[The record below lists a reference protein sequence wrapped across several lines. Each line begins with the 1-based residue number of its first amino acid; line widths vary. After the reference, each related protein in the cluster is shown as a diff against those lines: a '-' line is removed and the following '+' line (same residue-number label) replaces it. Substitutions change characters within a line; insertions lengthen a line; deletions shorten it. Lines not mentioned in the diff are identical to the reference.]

1 MFQKILVAYD
11 GSLSS
16 ETALSQGGELA
27 RLCQGELHL
36 FGVIVSTGGMAIG
49 QAAGAEDMLGREG
62 NAIRSSLED
71 VAGKLRAEGLRV
83 VTQTAEGSPAEEI
96 AHYALETGADLLII
110 GHIPHFSLGHWLQ
123 GSVAKSLLR
132 ELPCS
137 ILVAKAR

>member
-11 GSLSS
+11 GSPSS

-62 NAIRSSLED
+62 NAIRSSLQD

-96 AHYALETGADLLII
+96 ARYALETGADLLII
-110 GHIPHFSLGHWLQ
+110 GHILHFSLGHWLQ
-123 GSVAKSLLR
+123 GSVAKALLR

>member
-11 GSLSS
+11 SSPSS

-49 QAAGAEDMLGREG
+49 QAAGAEDMLGQEG

-71 VAGKLRAEGLRV
+71 SAGKLRAEGLRV

-96 AHYALETGADLLII
+96 ARYALQTGADLLII

-123 GSVAKSLLR
+123 GSVAKALLR

-137 ILVAKAR
+137 ILVAKEC

>member
-11 GSLSS
+11 SSPSS

-49 QAAGAEDMLGREG
+49 QAAGAEDMLGQEG
-62 NAIRSSLED
+62 NAIRSSLENS
-71 VAGKLRAEGLRV
+71 AGKLRAEGLRV
-83 VTQTAEGSPAEEI
+83 VTQTAEGRPAEEI
-96 AHYALETGADLLII
+96 ARYALQTGADLLII

-123 GSVAKSLLR
+123 GSVAKALLR

-137 ILVAKAR
+137 ILVAKER

>member
-62 NAIRSSLED
+62 NAIRSSLQD

-96 AHYALETGADLLII
+96 ARYALETGADLLII

-123 GSVAKSLLR
+123 GSVAKALLR

>member
-11 GSLSS
+11 SSPSS

-49 QAAGAEDMLGREG
+49 QAAGAEDMLGQEG

-71 VAGKLRAEGLRV
+71 SAGKLRAEGLRV

-96 AHYALETGADLLII
+96 ARYALQTGADLLII

-123 GSVAKSLLR
+123 GSVAKALLR

-137 ILVAKAR
+137 ILVAKER

>member
-11 GSLSS
+11 GSPSS
-16 ETALSQGGELA
+16 EAALGQGAELA
-27 RLCQGELHL
+27 RLGRSELHL

-96 AHYALETGADLLII
+96 ARYALETGADLLII

-123 GSVAKSLLR
+123 GSVAKALLR

-137 ILVAKAR
+137 ILVTKAR

>member
-11 GSLSS
+11 GSPSS
-16 ETALSQGGELA
+16 ETALSQGGEIA

-49 QAAGAEDMLGREG
+49 QAAGVEDMLGREG

-96 AHYALETGADLLII
+96 ARYALETGADLLII
-110 GHIPHFSLGHWLQ
+110 GHILHFSLGHWLQ
-123 GSVAKSLLR
+123 GSVAKALLR

-137 ILVAKAR
+137 ILVAKAK

>member
-11 GSLSS
+11 SSPSS

-49 QAAGAEDMLGREG
+49 QAAGAEDILGQEG

-71 VAGKLRAEGLRV
+71 SAGKLRAEGLRV

-96 AHYALETGADLLII
+96 ARYALQTGADLLII

-123 GSVAKSLLR
+123 GSVAKALLR

-137 ILVAKAR
+137 ILVAKER